1 MALVRILVDGYS
13 LLHYW
18 VELAPGRPRHSAAAR
33 EELIHILRHYQ
44 DASRTPITVVF
55 DGDSKS
61 SKTSDES
68 SASLEIIYSQRGQT
82 ADQIIERVAYRM
94 RPYGEVMAVTDDGAE
109 RSTVLSL
116 GGMACGCENFVRLI
130 ENEMRDL
137 DRSIVNYNRGER
149 ERFKRPKS

>member
-1 MALVRILVDGYS
+1 
-13 LLHYW
+13 
-18 VELAPGRPRHSAAAR
+18 
-33 EELIHILRHYQ
+33 
-44 DASRTPITVVF
+44 
-55 DGDSKS
+55 
-61 SKTSDES
+61 
-68 SASLEIIYSQRGQT
+68 
-82 ADQIIERVAYRM
+82 
-94 RPYGEVMAVTDDGAE
+94 VTDDGAE